1 MFYAGNELVKYLPRR
16 FFLMTANVGFYSARK
31 RRQTTLQYFFFFFF
45 SGNRSR
51 FRETKLRITFLLILR
66 ESVKANLLAKEFTH
80 KNNFAEEFSLQAQE
94 GRILCF

>member
-31 RRQTTLQYFFFFFF
+31 RRQTTLQYFFFF
-45 SGNRSR
+45 SRNGSR

-66 ESVKANLLAKEFTH
+66 ESVKASLLAKEFTH
-80 KNNFAEEFSLQAQE
+80 KNNFAEEFSLQAQK